1 MTGND
6 SFWNPNANNKMS
18 WIIDSCMREESR
30 TKMILDAA
38 REVLSARYNI
48 ETIDVNLL
56 ALSPVT
62 PEVLKVRETAELARR
77 IAGAF

>member
-1 MTGND
+1 
-6 SFWNPNANNKMS
+6 
-18 WIIDSCMREESR
+18 MREESR

-56 ALSPVT
+56 ALPHVT

-77 IAGAF
+77 IAGEF

>member
-1 MTGND
+1 
-6 SFWNPNANNKMS
+6 MS

-62 PEVLKVRETAELARR
+62 PEVLKVKETAELARR

>member
-1 MTGND
+1 MTD
-6 SFWNPNANNKMS
+6 IMDKLI
-18 WIIDSCMREESR
+18 IIDSCMREESR

-56 ALSPVT
+56 ALPPVT
-62 PEVLKVRETAELARR
+62 PEVLKVGETAELARR
-77 IAGAF
+77 VAEAF

>member
-1 MTGND
+1 
-6 SFWNPNANNKMS
+6 
-18 WIIDSCMREESR
+18 MREESR

-62 PEVLKVRETAELARR
+62 PEVLKVKETAELARR

>member
-1 MTGND
+1 MTD
-6 SFWNPNANNKMS
+6 IMDKLI
-18 WIIDSCMREESR
+18 IIDSCMREESR

-56 ALSPVT
+56 ALPPVT
-62 PEVLKVRETAELARR
+62 SEVLKVKETAELARR

>member
-1 MTGND
+1 
-6 SFWNPNANNKMS
+6 
-18 WIIDSCMREESR
+18 MREESR

-56 ALSPVT
+56 ALPPVT

-77 IAGAF
+77 IAGEF

>member
-1 MTGND
+1 MTD
-6 SFWNPNANNKMS
+6 IMDKLI
-18 WIIDSCMREESR
+18 IIDSCMREESR

-62 PEVLKVRETAELARR
+62 PEVLKVKETAELARR

>member
-1 MTGND
+1 MTD
-6 SFWNPNANNKMS
+6 IMDKLI
-18 WIIDSCMREESR
+18 IIDSCMREESR

-62 PEVLKVRETAELARR
+62 PEVLKVKETAELARR
-77 IAGAF
+77 VAGAF

>member
-1 MTGND
+1 
-6 SFWNPNANNKMS
+6 
-18 WIIDSCMREESR
+18 MREESR

>member
-1 MTGND
+1 MTD
-6 SFWNPNANNKMS
+6 IMDKLI
-18 WIIDSCMREESR
+18 IIDSCMREESR
-30 TKMILDAA
+30 TKIILDAA

-62 PEVLKVRETAELARR
+62 PEVLKVKETAELARR
-77 IAGAF
+77 VAEAF

>member
-1 MTGND
+1 MTD
-6 SFWNPNANNKMS
+6 IMDKLI
-18 WIIDSCMREESR
+18 IIDSCMREESR

>member
-1 MTGND
+1 MTD
-6 SFWNPNANNKMS
+6 IMDKLI
-18 WIIDSCMREESR
+18 IIDSCMREESR

-56 ALSPVT
+56 ALPTVT
-62 PEVLKVRETAELARR
+62 PEVLKVKETAELARR

>member
-1 MTGND
+1 
-6 SFWNPNANNKMS
+6 MS
-18 WIIDSCMREESR
+18 WQTMTDIMDKLIIIDSCMREESR

-62 PEVLKVRETAELARR
+62 PEVLKVKETAELARR

>member
-1 MTGND
+1 
-6 SFWNPNANNKMS
+6 MS
-18 WIIDSCMREESR
+18 WQTMTDIMDKLIIIDSCMREESR

>member
-1 MTGND
+1 MTD
-6 SFWNPNANNKMS
+6 IMDKLI
-18 WIIDSCMREESR
+18 IIDSCMREESR

-62 PEVLKVRETAELARR
+62 PEVLKVKETAELARR
-77 IAGAF
+77 VAEAF